1 MKHPIAERVGKEQR
15 TESAAREIELIL
27 ARAVPLA
34 GTAGEIYLGGRGLRA
49 LDTPDLLF
57 HPDLTY
63 WDTRTGYP
71 ALIAIVRNVAGEQIA
86 IHRTYLAPDG
96 SGKADVPKSRMML
109 GSVAG
114 GAVRLSE
121 IGTSVVVGLGEG
133 LETCLSVTQAC
144 PDLPVWAA
152 LASGNL
158 EQVVLPPEATR
169 VVILADN
176 DGEGAGLRAAQR
188 AAEKFGAEGRRVW
201 IAHPPDVGEDFNDL
215 LLREGLDAVR
225 AVVEGAGRMAVG
237 AAAGGPVARC

>member
-1 MKHPIAERVGKEQR
+1 MR
-15 TESAAREIELIL
+15 
-27 ARAVPLA
+27 
-34 GTAGEIYLGGRGLRA
+34 
-49 LDTPDLLF
+49 D
-57 HPDLTY
+57 
-63 WDTRTGYP
+63 
-71 ALIAIVRNVAGEQIA
+71 VAGERIA

-96 SGKADVPKSRMML
+96 SGKAEVPKSRMML

-114 GAVRLSE
+114 GAVRLGE
-121 IGTSVVVGLGEG
+121 ISASGVVGLGEG

-158 EQVVLPPEATR
+158 EQVVLPPEAAR

-201 IAHPPDVGEDFNDL
+201 IAHPPDAGEDFNDL
-215 LLREGLDAVR
+215 LRRGGPDA
-225 AVVEGAGRMAVG
+225 GARGGRGGCRMAARV
-237 AAAGGPVARC
+237 AAGGIGGRSRAPRSGPIGRSGSGNRTRRCP